1 MKRNKRTVVVAYHEL
16 TPLTEHILSRM
27 GQQGTILRK
36 RLTRFY
42 RERALPNQSPGEEK
56 AEDPA

>member
-1 MKRNKRTVVVAYHEL
+1 MKRNKRTVVVAYQNL

-27 GQQGTILRK
+27 GQEGAILRK
-36 RLTRFY
+36 RLRRFY
-42 RERALPNQSPGEEK
+42 RERAFPHPAPGEGK